1 MLRKKTLPPP
11 KKDMPHTEPLE
22 KGDLPAMVL
31 AAFFVLLPAVLL
43 AAGGVL
49 TVIWFFFLRYA

>member
-1 MLRKKTLPPP
+1 MLRKKTLSPP
-11 KKDMPHTEPLE
+11 KKNMPHTEPLE